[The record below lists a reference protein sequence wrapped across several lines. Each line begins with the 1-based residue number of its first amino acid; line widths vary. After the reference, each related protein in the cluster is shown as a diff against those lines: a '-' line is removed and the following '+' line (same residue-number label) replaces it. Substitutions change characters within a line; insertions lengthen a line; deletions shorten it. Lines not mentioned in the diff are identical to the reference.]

1 MPTMSTTPT
10 VLATLNKNVEGT
22 YDLILEGFSPF
33 VDSTSLHVR
42 AGTECKASAIL
53 EVSYEAFFDNK
64 TSETTDIDAH
74 RQELVRLDK
83 QLAWLDGR
91 ALKLMSQDGQISDLD
106 PLHEFMDF
114 YHTSLQKLH
123 ERKSNEGNEIKRLI
137 QRLDRLEEK
146 VTESDF
152 DVLIHGRNEHR
163 EMIITVHIDRSNIDV
178 NLEVSYFISNCSCSA
193 SYDNTPNV
201 FITSQEQV
209 STDSNKVLAEDELDT
224 PNIIYAS
231 STSTETSMLS
241 VTFTIP
247 RRTTIHTDGTPH
259 RVTIGV
265 LDFNSKFIYTIIPKL
280 WIHAYLNVSTIN
292 TSNKQLVAGP
302 AASFMNNHFVTHSS
316 IGIICIDG
324 KFDLP
329 LGTDAGIKVD
339 CQPVK
344 TIIDTQGLISKTY
357 FENIRREIRLF
368 NTKPIEVIVC
378 VYDRISLSL
387 DERIKVKL
395 VVPDLRMKEP
405 IPSYYV
411 TLNDADNLHWKCLVQ
426 TGSECQLSLEDT
438 LEWSTD
444 KCIELREE
452 SE

>member
-1 MPTMSTTPT
+1 
-10 VLATLNKNVEGT
+10 
-22 YDLILEGFSPF
+22 I
-33 VDSTSLHVR
+33 
-42 AGTECKASAIL
+42 
-53 EVSYEAFFDNK
+53 EA
-64 TSETTDIDAH
+64 DIDAH

-178 NLEVSYFISNCSCSA
+178 NLEVSYFI
-193 SYDNTPNV
+193 
-201 FITSQEQV
+201 I
-209 STDSNKVLAEDELDT
+209 LAEDELDT
-224 PNIIYAS
+224 PNIIYVS

-316 IGIICIDG
+316 IGIICMDG

-411 TLNDADNLHWKCLVQ
+411 TLNDVDNLHWKCLVQ

>member
-53 EVSYEAFFDNK
+53 ELKCELDPIEA
-64 TSETTDIDAH
+64 DIDAN
-74 RQELVRLDK
+74 REELVRLDK

-91 ALKLMSQDGQISDLD
+91 ALKLMNQDGQISDLD

-178 NLEVSYFISNCSCSA
+178 NLEVSYFI
-193 SYDNTPNV
+193 
-201 FITSQEQV
+201 I
-209 STDSNKVLAEDELDT
+209 LAEDELDT
-224 PNIIYAS
+224 PNIIYVS

-368 NTKPIEVIVC
+368 NTKPIEVTVC

-411 TLNDADNLHWKCLVQ
+411 TLNDVDNLHWKCLVQ
-426 TGSECQLSLEDT
+426 TGS
-438 LEWSTD
+438 
-444 KCIELREE
+444 
-452 SE
+452 